1 MNSDID
7 ANLNLDEL
15 FKTIERTNHRKN
27 SSDKD
32 ALPEQTLKK
41 TWEEEVHQLLK
52 SRYRFDTIVRIILAC
67 STQLLIFG
75 RITCVIIILMNN
87 RACYSLHDSVL
98 IAILGTTTATVIGL
112 ALIVL
117 KGFFQFMKQ
126 DVDLRDK

>member
-7 ANLNLDEL
+7 ANLNLDDL
-15 FKTIERTNHRKN
+15 LQTIERSNHRKN
-27 SSDKD
+27 LSDKD

-52 SRYRFDTIVRIILAC
+52 DRYKYDTIVRITLAC
-67 STQLLIFG
+67 TTQLLIFG
-75 RITCVIIILMNN
+75 WIICVIIILMKNLCFGLSDN
-87 RACYSLHDSVL
+87 VL
-98 IAILGTTTATVIGL
+98 IVMLATTTTTVIGL

-126 DVDLRDK
+126 DVELRDK